1 MQERTVYLLLTRSS
15 TWVSRL
21 IHFATGDMY
30 THVSIGL
37 DGPQGAFYS
46 FGRKY
51 RYLALPGG
59 LVMESAV
66 ARLGT
71 TPCCL
76 CKLSISDAMYLQLH
90 QQICSMYTQRK
101 EYHYNLLGLFAC
113 FFNLS
118 VSRSRPLLLLPV
130 CGYNTGGL
138 RSHSSAKTSGT
149 VPPSGLLPDRGAANG
164 IPGASKWDFC
174 LEKHRGGGLL
184 GCRLFFC
191 DRGEN
196 QLLNRCIYWCQFSMQ
211 EETLKKGD
219 SSYGKRNHQ

>member
-1 MQERTVYLLLTRSS
+1 MHSKAFEAQE
-15 TWVSRL
+15 VSRL

-76 CKLSISDAMYLQLH
+76 CKLSISDAMYLQLR

-118 VSRSRPLLLLPV
+118 VSRSRHYFCSQFVATILEGCGAIRLPKPA
-130 CGYNTGGL
+130 GL
-138 RSHSSAKTSGT
+138 FHPADFCQIGELQI
-149 VPPSGLLPDRGAANG
+149 VYQGPANG
-164 IPGASKWDFC
+164 IFV
-174 LEKHRGGGLL
+174 
-184 GCRLFFC
+184 
-191 DRGEN
+191 
-196 QLLNRCIYWCQFSMQ
+196 
-211 EETLKKGD
+211 LK
-219 SSYGKRNHQ
+219 NTEAAAC